1 MLTGVGSRLDC
12 KGEEGSPRMRLF
24 ILLRRVPRSLLQGA
38 SLGTGEIMV
47 SHGNTR
53 VWGLAG
59 LVGVLAMGAGSAWGI
74 DVILTA
80 EDGQKALQAG
90 RAPMEKANMPEDV
103 KKVLQ
108 QASSVT
114 RVGADP
120 EKDPC
125 GASAIL
131 RTKRYRLEAFGR
143 QEAVESKKRK
153 TDVRMPED
161 FIKKV
166 VDMPNME
173 VEVQLCGDDEYFA
186 EEAIIELHQGSRK
199 IKPVDIGKA
208 ERGRKNEGNGPAFR
222 SRFTALFA
230 YEQFDP
236 NAASVFVVNLQD
248 GNEARIQ
255 ADFSKVK

>member
-1 MLTGVGSRLDC
+1 MGSH
-12 KGEEGSPRMRLF
+12 
-24 ILLRRVPRSLLQGA
+24 RSRSMNA
-38 SLGTGEIMV
+38 AA
-47 SHGNTR
+47 
-53 VWGLAG
+53 GLAAV
-59 LVGVLAMGAGSAWGI
+59 LVTGAAWAI
-74 DVILTA
+74 DVKLSH
-80 EDGQKALQAG
+80 EDAQKALEAG
-90 RAPMEKANMPEDV
+90 RAPMEKANLPEDV

-108 QASSVT
+108 QASLLT
-114 RVGADP
+114 RIGADP
-120 EKDPC
+120 ERDPC

-153 TDVRMPED
+153 TDVRMPEE

-166 VDMPNME
+166 MDMPNME

-186 EEAIIELHQGSRK
+186 EGALIELQQGSKR
-199 IKPVDIGKA
+199 IKPIDIGKA
-208 ERGRKNEGNGPAFR
+208 ERGRKNEGDGPAFR

-236 NAASVFVVNLQD
+236 NAVSVFVVNLQD
-248 GNEARIQ
+248 GNEARIP

>member
-1 MLTGVGSRLDC
+1 MTLYRVGRAWLAAVLVGISTMTD
-12 KGEEGSPRMRLF
+12 G
-24 ILLRRVPRSLLQGA
+24 
-38 SLGTGEIMV
+38 V
-47 SHGNTR
+47 SH
-53 VWGLAG
+53 A
-59 LVGVLAMGAGSAWGI
+59 I
-74 DVILTA
+74 DVNLSLEEARKTL
-80 EDGQKALQAG
+80 ESG
-90 RAPMEKANMPEDV
+90 RVPMEKAELPEDI

-108 QASSVT
+108 QASLSS

-153 TDVRMPED
+153 VEVRMPEE
-161 FIKKV
+161 FVKKV
-166 VDMPNME
+166 LDMPNME

-186 EEAIIELHQGSRK
+186 EGALIELHQGAKR
-199 IKPVDIGKA
+199 IKPVDIGRA
-208 ERGRKNEGNGPAFR
+208 ERGRKNEEGNGPAFR

-236 NAASVFVVNLQD
+236 NAKSVFVVNLQD
-248 GNEARIQ
+248 GQEVRIP

>member
-1 MLTGVGSRLDC
+1 MSVRCLTSAARIGGVAIC
-12 KGEEGSPRMRLF
+12 A
-24 ILLRRVPRSLLQGA
+24 VASLL
-38 SLGTGEIMV
+38 TV
-47 SHGNTR
+47 
-53 VWGLAG
+53 VGLQP
-59 LVGVLAMGAGSAWGI
+59 VLAI
-74 DVILTA
+74 DVKLSA
-80 EDGQKALQAG
+80 EEAQKALGAG
-90 RAPMEKANMPEDV
+90 RVPLEKANTPEEV

-108 QASSVT
+108 QASMVT

-143 QEAVESKKRK
+143 QEAAESKKRK
-153 TDVRMPED
+153 TEVRMPEE

-166 VDMPNME
+166 MDMPNME
-173 VEVQLCGDDEYFA
+173 IEVQLCGDDEYFA
-186 EEAIIELHQGSRK
+186 EGALIELQQGLKK

-208 ERGRKNEGNGPAFR
+208 ERGRKNEGSGPVYR

-230 YEQFDP
+230 YEKFDHT
-236 NAASVFVVNLQD
+236 ASSSVFVVNLQD
-248 GNEARIQ
+248 GTEARIL

>member
-1 MLTGVGSRLDC
+1 MSVRCLTSATRIGGVAIC
-12 KGEEGSPRMRLF
+12 A
-24 ILLRRVPRSLLQGA
+24 I
-38 SLGTGEIMV
+38 
-47 SHGNTR
+47 
-53 VWGLAG
+53 AG
-59 LVGVLAMGAGSAWGI
+59 LLTVVGLQPVFAI
-74 DVILTA
+74 DVKLSVEEA
-80 EDGQKALQAG
+80 QKALGAG
-90 RAPMEKANMPEDV
+90 RAPLEKANTPEEV

-108 QASSVT
+108 QASMVT

-143 QEAVESKKRK
+143 QEAAESKKRK
-153 TDVRMPED
+153 TEVRMPEE

-166 VDMPNME
+166 MDMPNME
-173 VEVQLCGDDEYFA
+173 IEVQLCGDDEYFA
-186 EEAIIELHQGSRK
+186 EGALIELQQGLKK

-208 ERGRKNEGNGPAFR
+208 ERGRKNEGSGPVYR

-230 YEQFDP
+230 YEKFDP
-236 NAASVFVVNLQD
+236 TASSSVFVVNLQD
-248 GNEARIQ
+248 GTEARIA